1 MVKAAFLS
9 FLAAMS
15 IIADIA
21 AGADGTLLGQGL
33 IATVLG
39 FLGWFVKSWLAD
51 MRAEVKALKVET
63 AETARAN
70 MAAHLAES
78 KALRLEIAENTRVQ
92 TVAMLE
98 IAALI
103 PGARGIL
110 EAAHKG
116 AEERIAAAK
125 LTA

>member
-9 FLAAMS
+9 LLAAMS
-15 IIADIA
+15 LLADIA

-51 MRAEVKALKVET
+51 MRAEVKA
-63 AETARAN
+63 ARESQVV
-70 MAAHLAES
+70 ES
-78 KALRLEIAENTRVQ
+78 KALRLEIAENTRV
-92 TVAMLE
+92 TTIALLE

-103 PGARGIL
+103 PGARGML
-110 EAAHKG
+110 ETARKN
-116 AEERIAAAK
+116 AEDRIAETK
-125 LTA
+125 P